1 MMSLEA
7 TGPSMSKIWSTSTAG
22 ILRADSS
29 SIKKKNKKN
38 KLCVFEKMRLDY
50 WDILPPAE
58 DREDSSD
65 SLADSFPSSFIYF
78 FFWYIA
84 EGGRR
89 GGGEKGRE
97 CIK

>member
-22 ILRADSS
+22 ILQDSS

-65 SLADSFPSSFIYF
+65 SLANSFPSSFIF
-78 FFWYIA
+78 FFLVY
-84 EGGRR
+84 
-89 GGGEKGRE
+89 
-97 CIK
+97 C

>member
-29 SIKKKNKKN
+29 SIKKKK
-38 KLCVFEKMRLDY
+38 KLCVFKKMRLDY

-58 DREDSSD
+58 DTEDSSD
-65 SLADSFPSSFIYF
+65 SLADSFPSSFIF